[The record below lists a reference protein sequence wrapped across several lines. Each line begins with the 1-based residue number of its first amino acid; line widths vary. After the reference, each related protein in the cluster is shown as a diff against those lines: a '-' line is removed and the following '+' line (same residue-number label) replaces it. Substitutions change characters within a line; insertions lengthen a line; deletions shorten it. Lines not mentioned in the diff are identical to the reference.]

1 MFLSNLSLK
10 RPVLATV
17 SILALIVMG
26 ITSYM
31 NLNINDW
38 PELEFP
44 YVAVTIVQPGAT
56 PEQLESKV
64 ARKVEEAI
72 GQISGVKH
80 IYSEVHEGAAV
91 TWAEF
96 TLETKVQTAAQDVRD
111 KLGAIRGDL
120 PADIQEP
127 VIARFDP
134 SMAPIVSLAVTG
146 DVSTLELSTL
156 VDQVIKPQLETISG
170 VGAVNVVGSEEREIH
185 INLDLDKLN
194 AYGLTTAEVIE
205 SLSSENMDI
214 PAGSISN
221 EDRKVILRTAGQV
234 KDLEDFYLLPAAVR
248 NGVQIYIKDI
258 AEVEDGIKEKDSM
271 ARYQGQPVV
280 GLNIVKQSGSNT
292 VVIADRINAAVE
304 TINAQLPSG
313 VKINVVR
320 DNSLYIRSS
329 VNHVLSTLFEGSILA
344 ILTVFIF
351 LRNWR
356 STLIAALAIPTSI
369 ITTFFALRMMDFTLN
384 TMSLMALSLSV
395 GLLIDDAIVVIE
407 NIIRHLNMGKIPFEA
422 ARDGTSE
429 IGLAVTATTFTV
441 IAVFLPVGMMTGQV
455 GQFFKQFGLT
465 VVFAVLV
472 SLLVSFTLVPLL
484 ASRYLDREER
494 ASSGLVGRFLAWFNR
509 GFDWFTEQYRRL
521 LKAALQHRWKT
532 LAAALVVFLG
542 SLMIIP
548 FMGSSFVPTSDLGEC
563 SMIVEF
569 DAGLNLAAAGK
580 VTEQV
585 EEVLETYPEIIKTYA
600 TVDAEEAVVFIKMI
614 DKSERQ
620 RTIIQVAAD
629 IRQELKSIPGVR
641 ISMLFNTGLMEEK
654 AWEFRI
660 QGEDLNQMLLY
671 AEQAQGILETIPGAV
686 DVSCSYKPGKPE
698 VRLEVKQDQAA
709 DLGVSTAYIATTMR
723 TLLTGTVVGQFEQG
737 AERFDVRLQLQD
749 AQRQD
754 IQDLDQVYLP
764 AGWGITGA
772 PSTLVA
778 LNQVTEPVFST
789 SASVIDRYDR
799 AREIVLSG
807 NLDGISL
814 GKFNTMFEERV
825 QEEMSLPEGYQ
836 LSVGGDAERMDDVFQ
851 SMGMAFVMG
860 ILFIFL
866 ILAAQFESY
875 IDPLA
880 IMFALPLAI
889 IGAILGLKVMGSDL
903 SLVSLIGIIMLMGLV
918 TKNAILLIDFT
929 KQARARGVERSEAI
943 QQAAVTR
950 LRPIMMTS
958 TAMILGMVPVALA
971 LGIGAEQRAP
981 MAHATIGGLI
991 TSTLLTLIIVPVI
1004 YTLLDDLIN
1013 KTNRG
1018 RHEADDIQEA
1028 VEN

>member
-17 SILALIVMG
+17 AILALLVLG
-26 ITSYM
+26 VNSFF

-44 YVAVTIVQPGAT
+44 FVAVTIVQPGAT

-64 ARKVEEAI
+64 ARKVEEAM

-91 TWAEF
+91 TIAEF
-96 TLETKVQTAAQDVRD
+96 TLETKAQTAAQDVRD
-111 KLGAIRGDL
+111 KLGAIRGNL

-134 SMAPIVSLAVTG
+134 SSAPIVSLAVTG
-146 DVSTLELSTL
+146 EASTRELSTL
-156 VDQVIKPQLETISG
+156 ADNVIKTQLETISG
-170 VGAVNVVGSEEREIH
+170 VGAVDVIGSEEREIH
-185 INLDLDKLN
+185 INLDLDRMN
-194 AYGLTTAEVIE
+194 AYGLTTTEVIE
-205 SLSSENMDI
+205 SLSQENMDV
-214 PAGSISN
+214 PAGSMKS
-221 EDRKVILRTAGQV
+221 EERELTLRTSGQLQE
-234 KDLEDFYLLPAAVR
+234 LEDFGRLPAGSR
-248 NGVQIYIKDI
+248 NGVTIYIQDI
-258 AEVEDGIKEKDSM
+258 AEVEDGIKAKENI
-271 ARYQGQPVV
+271 ARYQGQQVV
-280 GLNIVKQSGSNT
+280 ALDIVKQSGSNT
-292 VVIADRINAAVE
+292 VVVADQIKAAVE
-304 TINAQLPSG
+304 SINAQLPSG
-313 VKINVVR
+313 VSVEVVR

-329 VNHVLSTLFEGSILA
+329 VNHVIYTLLEGSILA
-344 ILTVFIF
+344 ILTVFLF

-369 ITTFFALRMMDFTLN
+369 IATFFGLQMMNFTLN
-384 TMSLMALSLSV
+384 TMSLIALSLSV

-407 NIIRHLNMGKIPFEA
+407 NIIRHLNMGKTPFEA

-465 VVFAVLV
+465 VVFAVSV
-472 SLLVSFTLVPLL
+472 SLLVAFTLVPLL
-484 ASRYLDREER
+484 SARYLEREK
-494 ASSGLVGRFLAWFNR
+494 AVTTGPIGKFLAWFNR
-509 GFDWFTEQYRRL
+509 GFEWFTEQYRRL
-521 LKAALQHRWKT
+521 LKSALGHPWIT
-532 LAAALVVFLG
+532 IVVALLLFVG
-542 SLMIIP
+542 SLSIIP
-548 FMGSSFVPTSDLGEC
+548 SMGSSFVPSADLGEF
-563 SMIVEF
+563 SMIAEF
-569 DAGLNLAAAGK
+569 DAGLNLEAASK
-580 VTEQV
+580 VSLQV
-585 EEVLETYPEIIKTYA
+585 EEVLQTYPEIRKTYA
-600 TVDAEEAVVFIKMI
+600 SINSEEAVFFIKTV
-614 DKSERQ
+614 DKNERQ
-620 RTIIQVAAD
+620 AKIEQVAED
-629 IRQELKSIPGVR
+629 IRQQLKKIPGVR
-641 ISMLFNTGLMEEK
+641 ISMLFNTGIMEEK
-654 AWEFRI
+654 AWQFRI
-660 QGEDLNQMLLY
+660 QGPDLNQMIAY
-671 AEQAQGILETIPGAV
+671 AEQAQGILETIPGTN
-686 DVSCSYKPGKPE
+686 DISSSYKPGNPE
-698 VRLEVKQDQAA
+698 VKLEVKQDQAA
-709 DLGVSTAYIATTMR
+709 DLGISTAYIATTMR

-737 AERFDVRLQLQD
+737 AERYDIRLRLQD

-754 IQDLDQVYLP
+754 VQDLDRVYLP
-764 AGWGITGA
+764 AGWGPTGA
-772 PSTLVA
+772 PSALVP
-778 LNQVTEPVFST
+778 LDQVSETVFST

-799 AREIVLSG
+799 ARELVISG
-807 NLDGISL
+807 NLDGLSL
-814 GKFNTMFEERV
+814 GEFNSIFAKRV
-825 QEEMSLPEGYQ
+825 QEEMNLADGYQ
-836 LSVGGDAERMDDVFQ
+836 IAVGGNAERMDEVFG

-889 IGAILGLKVMGSDL
+889 IGAILALKVMDSDL

-929 KQARARGVERSEAI
+929 KQARAQGLERSAAL

-971 LGIGAEQRAP
+971 LGTGAEQRAP

-991 TSTLLTLIIVPVI
+991 TSTLLTLVVVPVI
-1004 YTLLDDLIN
+1004 YTLLDDLVN
-1013 KTNRG
+1013 RLKTHRDGSRN
-1018 RHEADDIQEA
+1018 
-1028 VEN
+1028 

>member
-17 SILALIVMG
+17 SILALIILGINSFMG
-26 ITSYM
+26 
-31 NLNINDW
+31 LNINDW

-44 YVAVTIVQPGAT
+44 YIAVTIVQPGAT
-56 PEQLESKV
+56 PEQMESKV

-80 IYSEVHEGAAV
+80 IYTEVHEGAAV

-96 TLETKVQTAAQDVRD
+96 TLETKAQTAAQDVQD
-111 KLGAIRGDL
+111 KLGSIRGQL
-120 PADIQEP
+120 PADIEEP
-127 VIARFDP
+127 VIVRYDP

-146 DVSTLELSTL
+146 DVSILELSTL
-156 VDQVIKPQLETISG
+156 VDKVIKTQLETISG
-170 VGAVNVVGSEEREIH
+170 VGSVNVVGNEEREIH
-185 INLDLDKLN
+185 LNLDLDKLN

-205 SLSSENMDI
+205 SLSRENMDI
-214 PAGSISN
+214 PAGSMSS
-221 EDRKVILRTAGQV
+221 EERKVILRTTGQI
-234 KDLEDFYLLPAAVR
+234 KDLEGFGQLPAASR

-258 AEVEDGIKEKDSM
+258 AQVEDGIKEKDSV
-271 ARYQGQPVV
+271 ARYQGHPVV
-280 GLNIVKQSGSNT
+280 GLDIVKQSGSNT
-292 VVIADRINAAVE
+292 VVIAERIKEAVD
-304 TINAQLPSG
+304 TINSQLPSG
-313 VKINVVR
+313 VKIEVVR

-329 VNHVLSTLFEGSILA
+329 VNHVLSTLFEGSLLA
-344 ILTVFIF
+344 ILTVFLF

-369 ITTFFALRMMDFTLN
+369 IATFFALRLMNFTLN

-407 NIIRHLNMGKIPFEA
+407 NIIRHLNMGKTPFEA
-422 ARDGTSE
+422 AREGTSE

-455 GQFFKQFGLT
+455 GQFFKQFGFT

-484 ASRYLDREER
+484 ASRYLDREEE
-494 ASSGLVGRFLAWFNR
+494 SSAGPIGRFLAWFNR
-509 GFDWFTEQYRRL
+509 GFDWFAEQYRRL
-521 LKAALQHRWKT
+521 LKAALLHRWRT
-532 LAAALVVFLG
+532 LVAALAVFLG
-542 SLMIIP
+542 SLMVIP

-563 SMIVEF
+563 SMVVEF
-569 DAGLNLAAAGK
+569 DAGLNLEAAGK
-580 VTEQV
+580 VTEKV
-585 EEVLETYPEIIKTYA
+585 EEILNTYPEIIKTYA
-600 TVDAEEAVVFIKMI
+600 TVNTEEAIVFIKMV
-614 DKSERQ
+614 DKTEREQ
-620 RTIIQVAAD
+620 TLTQVAAE
-629 IRQELKSIPGVR
+629 IRQELRSIPGIR
-641 ISMLFNTGLMEEK
+641 ISMLFNTGIAEEK
-654 AWEFRI
+654 AWAFRL
-660 QGEDLNQMLLY
+660 QGEDLDQMLLY

-698 VRLEVKQDQAA
+698 VKLEVKQDQAA

-723 TLLTGTVVGQFEQG
+723 TLLTGTVVGQYEQG
-737 AERFDVRLQLQD
+737 AERFDVRLRLQD

-754 IQDLDQVYLP
+754 VQDLARIYLP
-764 AGWGITGA
+764 AGWGMTGA
-772 PSTLVA
+772 PSA
-778 LNQVTEPVFST
+778 LIPLDQVTEPVFST

-799 AREIVLSG
+799 SREIVLSG
-807 NLDGISL
+807 NLDGLSL
-814 GKFNTMFEERV
+814 GEFNEIFEQRV
-825 QEEMSLPEGYQ
+825 QEEMPLAEGYH
-836 LSVGGDAERMDDVFQ
+836 LSAGGDAERMDDVFQ

-860 ILFIFL
+860 VLFIFL

-875 IDPLA
+875 IDPLS

-943 QQAAVTR
+943 QQAAATR

-991 TSTLLTLIIVPVI
+991 TSTLLTLIVVPVI

-1013 KTNRG
+1013 RTKSG
-1018 RHEADDIQEA
+1018 RKQIDGSQ
-1028 VEN
+1028 

>member
-17 SILALIVMG
+17 AILALLVLG
-26 ITSYM
+26 VNSFF

-44 YVAVTIVQPGAT
+44 FVAVTIVQPGAT

-64 ARKVEEAI
+64 ARKVEEAM

-91 TWAEF
+91 TIAEF
-96 TLETKVQTAAQDVRD
+96 TLETKAQTAAQDVRD
-111 KLGAIRGDL
+111 KLGAIRGNL

-134 SMAPIVSLAVTG
+134 SSAPIVSLAVTG
-146 DVSTLELSTL
+146 EASTRELSTL
-156 VDQVIKPQLETISG
+156 ADNVIKTQLETISG
-170 VGAVNVVGSEEREIH
+170 VGAVDVIGSEEREIH
-185 INLDLDKLN
+185 INLDLDRMN
-194 AYGLTTAEVIE
+194 AYGLTTTEVIE
-205 SLSSENMDI
+205 SLSQENMDV
-214 PAGSISN
+214 PAGSMKS
-221 EDRKVILRTAGQV
+221 EERELTLRTSGQLQE
-234 KDLEDFYLLPAAVR
+234 LEDFGRLPAGSR
-248 NGVQIYIKDI
+248 NGVTIYIQDI
-258 AEVEDGIKEKDSM
+258 AEVEDGIKAKENI
-271 ARYQGQPVV
+271 ARYQGQQVV
-280 GLNIVKQSGSNT
+280 ALDIVKQSGSNT
-292 VVIADRINAAVE
+292 VVVADQIKAAVE
-304 TINAQLPSG
+304 SINAQLPSG
-313 VKINVVR
+313 VSVEVVR

-329 VNHVLSTLFEGSILA
+329 VNHVIYTLLEGSILA
-344 ILTVFIF
+344 ILTVFLF

-369 ITTFFALRMMDFTLN
+369 IATFFGLQMMNFTLN
-384 TMSLMALSLSV
+384 TMSLIALSLSV

-407 NIIRHLNMGKIPFEA
+407 NIIRHLNMGKTPFEA

-465 VVFAVLV
+465 VVFAVSV
-472 SLLVSFTLVPLL
+472 SLLVAFTLVPLL
-484 ASRYLDREER
+484 SARYLEREK
-494 ASSGLVGRFLAWFNR
+494 AVTTGPIGKFLAWFNR
-509 GFDWFTEQYRRL
+509 GFEWFTEQYRRL
-521 LKAALQHRWKT
+521 LKSALGHPWIT
-532 LAAALVVFLG
+532 IVVALLLFVG
-542 SLMIIP
+542 SLSIIP
-548 FMGSSFVPTSDLGEC
+548 SMGSSFVPSADLGEF
-563 SMIVEF
+563 SMIAEF
-569 DAGLNLAAAGK
+569 DAGLNLEAASK
-580 VTEQV
+580 VSLQV
-585 EEVLETYPEIIKTYA
+585 EEVLQTYPEIRKTYA
-600 TVDAEEAVVFIKMI
+600 SINSEEAVFFIKTV
-614 DKSERQ
+614 DKNGRQ
-620 RTIIQVAAD
+620 AKIEQVAED
-629 IRQELKSIPGVR
+629 IRQQLKKIPGVR
-641 ISMLFNTGLMEEK
+641 ISMLFNTGIMEEK
-654 AWEFRI
+654 AWQFRI
-660 QGEDLNQMLLY
+660 QGPDLNQMIAY
-671 AEQAQGILETIPGAV
+671 AEQAQGILETIPGTN
-686 DVSCSYKPGKPE
+686 DISSSYKPGNPE
-698 VRLEVKQDQAA
+698 VKLEVKQDQAA
-709 DLGVSTAYIATTMR
+709 DLGISTAYIATTMR

-737 AERFDVRLQLQD
+737 AERYDIRLRLQD

-754 IQDLDQVYLP
+754 VQDLDRVYLP
-764 AGWGITGA
+764 AGWGPTGA
-772 PSTLVA
+772 PSALVP
-778 LNQVTEPVFST
+778 LDQVSETVFST

-799 AREIVLSG
+799 ARELVISG
-807 NLDGISL
+807 NLDGLSL
-814 GKFNTMFEERV
+814 GEFNSIFAKRV
-825 QEEMSLPEGYQ
+825 QEEMNLADGYQ
-836 LSVGGDAERMDDVFQ
+836 IAVGGNAERMDEVFG

-889 IGAILGLKVMGSDL
+889 IGAILALKVMDSDL

-929 KQARARGVERSEAI
+929 KQARAQGLERSAAL

-971 LGIGAEQRAP
+971 LGTGAEQRAP

-991 TSTLLTLIIVPVI
+991 TSTLLTLVVVPVI
-1004 YTLLDDLIN
+1004 YTLLDDLVN
-1013 KTNRG
+1013 RLKTHRDGSRN
-1018 RHEADDIQEA
+1018 
-1028 VEN
+1028 